1 MRLPLGRKGLL
12 AAAALAG
19 AVVSW
24 RVVEQRRSR
33 RIAGEIDDAIDEGRK
48 TAEGLMNGTEKDR
61 PPFDQR

>member
-1 MRLPLGRKGLL
+1 
-12 AAAALAG
+12 
-19 AVVSW
+19 VVSW

-33 RIAGEIDDAIDEGRK
+33 RIAREIDDAIDEGRK

>member
-61 PPFDQR
+61 PQFDQR